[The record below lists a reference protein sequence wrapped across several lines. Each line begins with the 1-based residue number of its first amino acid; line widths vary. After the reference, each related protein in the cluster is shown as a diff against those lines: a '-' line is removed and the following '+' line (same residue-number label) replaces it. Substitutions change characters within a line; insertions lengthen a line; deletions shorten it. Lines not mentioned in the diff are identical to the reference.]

1 MTTKE
6 ITLCGQQVKLIYC
19 AASENGFEDL
29 SGKSIN
35 DIDFTKAK
43 DMMNLAVACIIAY
56 YTSEQQEPPIK
67 SEDILYR
74 ATSKELT
81 DLYLTVINLR
91 TEWYG
96 VPKVVSDQLQK
107 EAEQM
112 TDAEKEEAEK
122 NAPAPTTDTA
132 SS

>member
-1 MTTKE
+1 M
-6 ITLCGQQVKLIYC
+6 YC
-19 AASENGFEDL
+19 AASEQGFEDL

-35 DIDFTKAK
+35 DLDFTKSK
-43 DMMNLAVACIIAY
+43 DIMNLSLACIVAAY
-56 YTSEQQEPPIK
+56 TAEDKEPPIK

-91 TEWYG
+91 AEWYN
-96 VPKVVSDQLQK
+96 VPKIVSDQLQK

-112 TDAEKEEAEK
+112 TDAEKEEVAK
-122 NAPAPTTDTA
+122 NAPAPTTDTV

>member
-35 DIDFTKAK
+35 DLDFTKSK
-43 DMMNLAVACIIAY
+43 DILNLSLACIVAY
-56 YTSEQQEPPIK
+56 YTSEKQEPPIK

-91 TEWYG
+91 AEWYN
-96 VPKVVSDQLQK
+96 VPAIVADKLNK
-107 EAEQM
+107 EADQM
-112 TDAEKEEAEK
+112 TDAEKEEAAK
-122 NAPAPTTDTA
+122 NVQQPTNDTQ

>member
-112 TDAEKEEAEK
+112 TDAEKEEVAK
-122 NAPAPTTDTA
+122 NAPAPTTDTV

>member
-35 DIDFTKAK
+35 DLDFTKSK
-43 DMMNLAVACIIAY
+43 DIMNLSLACIVAAY
-56 YTSEQQEPPIK
+56 TAEDKEPPIK
-67 SEDILYR
+67 SEEILYR

-91 TEWYG
+91 AEWYN
-96 VPKVVSDQLQK
+96 VPAIVAEQMNK
-107 EAEQM
+107 EAESM
-112 TDAEKEEAEK
+112 TDAEKEEAAK
-122 NAPAPTTDTA
+122 NAHAPTTDTA

>member
-1 MTTKE
+1 MNTKE
-6 ITLCGQQVKLIYC
+6 ITICGHQVKIMYC
-19 AASENGFEDL
+19 AASEQGFEDL

-35 DIDFTKAK
+35 DLDFTKSK
-43 DMMNLAVACIIAY
+43 DIMNLSLACIVAAY
-56 YTSEQQEPPIK
+56 TAEDKEPPIK
-67 SEDILYR
+67 SEDILHR

-91 TEWYG
+91 AEWYN
-96 VPKVVSDQLQK
+96 VPKIVSDQLQK

-112 TDAEKEEAEK
+112 TDAEKEEVAK
-122 NAPAPTTDTA
+122 NAPAPTTDTV

>member
-1 MTTKE
+1 MTKE
-6 ITLCGQQVKLIYC
+6 ITLCGQQVKLNYC

-35 DIDFTKAK
+35 DLDFTKSK
-43 DMMNLAVACIIAY
+43 DIMNLSLACIVAA
-56 YTSEQQEPPIK
+56 YTSEDKEPPIK

-81 DLYLTVINLR
+81 DLYLTVIDLR
-91 TEWYG
+91 AEWYN
-96 VPKVVSDQLQK
+96 VPAIVADKLNK
-107 EAEQM
+107 EAESM
-112 TDAEKEEAEK
+112 TDAEKEEAAK

>member
-35 DIDFTKAK
+35 DLDFTKSK
-43 DMMNLAVACIIAY
+43 DIMNLSLACIVAAY
-56 YTSEQQEPPIK
+56 TAEDKEPPVK

-81 DLYLTVINLR
+81 DLYRTVINLR
-91 TEWYG
+91 AEWYN
-96 VPKVVSDQLQK
+96 VPAIVAEQMNK
-107 EAEQM
+107 EAESM
-112 TDAEKEEAEK
+112 TDAEKDEAAK
-122 NAPAPTTDTA
+122 NA
-132 SS
+132 

>member
-1 MTTKE
+1 M
-6 ITLCGQQVKLIYC
+6 YC
-19 AASENGFEDL
+19 AASEQGFEDL

-35 DIDFTKAK
+35 DLDFTKSK
-43 DMMNLAVACIIAY
+43 DIMNLSLACIVAAY
-56 YTSEQQEPPIK
+56 AAEDKEPPIK

-91 TEWYG
+91 AEWYN
-96 VPKVVSDQLQK
+96 VPKIVSDQLQK

-112 TDAEKEEAEK
+112 TDAEKEEVAK
-122 NAPAPTTDTA
+122 NAPAPTTDTV

>member
-1 MTTKE
+1 MNTKE

-29 SGKSIN
+29 SRKSIN
-35 DIDFTKAK
+35 DLDFTKSK
-43 DMMNLAVACIIAY
+43 DIMNLSLACIVAAY
-56 YTSEQQEPPIK
+56 TAEDKEPPIK

-91 TEWYG
+91 AEWYN
-96 VPKVVSDQLQK
+96 VPAIVADKLKK
-107 EAEQM
+107 EAESM
-112 TDAEKEEAEK
+112 TDAEKEEAAK
-122 NAPAPTTDTA
+122 NTPAPTTDTA

>member
-6 ITLCGQQVKLIYC
+6 IILCGQQVKLMYC

-56 YTSEQQEPPIK
+56 YTSEKQEPPVK

-91 TEWYG
+91 AEWYN
-96 VPKVVSDQLQK
+96 VPKTVSDQLQK

-112 TDAEKEEAEK
+112 TDAEKEEVAK
-122 NAPAPTTDTA
+122 NAPAPTTDTV

>member
-1 MTTKE
+1 MNTKE

-29 SGKSIN
+29 SRKSIN
-35 DIDFTKAK
+35 DLDFTKSK
-43 DMMNLAVACIIAY
+43 DIMNLSLACIVAAY
-56 YTSEQQEPPIK
+56 TAEDKEPPIK

-91 TEWYG
+91 AEWYN
-96 VPKVVSDQLQK
+96 VPAIVADKLKK
-107 EAEQM
+107 EAESM
-112 TDAEKEEAEK
+112 TDAEKEEAAK
-122 NAPAPTTDTA
+122 NAPAPTTDTV

>member
-1 MTTKE
+1 MNTKE
-6 ITLCGQQVKLIYC
+6 ITICGHQVKLMYC
-19 AASENGFEDL
+19 AASEQGFEDL

-35 DIDFTKAK
+35 DLDFTKSK
-43 DMMNLAVACIIAY
+43 DIMNLSLACIVAAYIA
-56 YTSEQQEPPIK
+56 EDKEPPIK

-91 TEWYG
+91 AEWYN
-96 VPKVVSDQLQK
+96 VPKTVSDQLQK

-112 TDAEKEEAEK
+112 TDAEKEEVAK
-122 NAPAPTTDTA
+122 NAPAPTTDTV

>member
-1 MTTKE
+1 MNTKE
-6 ITLCGQQVKLIYC
+6 ITLCGQQVKLMYC

-56 YTSEQQEPPIK
+56 YTFEKQEPPVK

-91 TEWYG
+91 AEWYN
-96 VPKVVSDQLQK
+96 VPKTVSDQLQK

-112 TDAEKEEAEK
+112 TDAEKEEAAK
-122 NAPAPTTDTA
+122 NAPAPTTDTV

>member
-1 MTTKE
+1 MNTKE
-6 ITLCGQQVKLIYC
+6 ITICGHQVKIMYC
-19 AASENGFEDL
+19 AASEQGFEDL

-35 DIDFTKAK
+35 DLDFTKSK
-43 DMMNLAVACIIAY
+43 DIMNLSLACIVAAY
-56 YTSEQQEPPIK
+56 TAEDKEPPIK

-91 TEWYG
+91 AEWYN
-96 VPKVVSDQLQK
+96 VPKIVSDQLQK

-112 TDAEKEEAEK
+112 TDAEKEEVAK
-122 NAPAPTTDTA
+122 NAPAPTTDTV

>member
-1 MTTKE
+1 MNTKE
-6 ITLCGQQVKLIYC
+6 ITICGHQVKLMYC
-19 AASENGFEDL
+19 AASEQGFEDL

-35 DIDFTKAK
+35 DLDFTKPK
-43 DMMNLAVACIIAY
+43 DIMNLSLACIVAAY
-56 YTSEQQEPPIK
+56 TAEDKEPTIK

-91 TEWYG
+91 AAWYN
-96 VPKVVSDQLQK
+96 VPAVVSEKLNQ
-107 EAEQM
+107 ESEGM
-112 TDAEKEEAEK
+112 TDDEKAEAEK
-122 NAPAPTTDTA
+122 NAQPPTTDTV

>member
-6 ITLCGQQVKLIYC
+6 ITLCGQQVKLMYC

-56 YTSEQQEPPIK
+56 YTSEKQESPVK
-67 SEDILYR
+67 LEDILYR

-91 TEWYG
+91 AEWYN
-96 VPKVVSDQLQK
+96 VPKTVSDQLQK

-112 TDAEKEEAEK
+112 TDAEKEEAAK
-122 NAPAPTTDTA
+122 NSPAPTTDTQ

>member
-1 MTTKE
+1 MNKKE
-6 ITLCGQQVKLIYC
+6 ITICGHQVKLMYC
-19 AASENGFEDL
+19 AASEQGFEDL

-35 DIDFTKAK
+35 DLDFTKSK
-43 DMMNLAVACIIAY
+43 DIMNLSLACIVAAY
-56 YTSEQQEPPIK
+56 TAEDKEPPIK

-91 TEWYG
+91 SAWYN
-96 VPKVVSDQLQK
+96 VPAVVSEKLKQ
-107 EAEQM
+107 ESEGM
-112 TDAEKEEAEK
+112 TDEEKAEAEK
-122 NAPAPTTDTA
+122 NAQLPTTDTA

>member
-1 MTTKE
+1 MNQKE
-6 ITLCGQQVKLIYC
+6 ITICGQKVKLMYC

-35 DIDFTKAK
+35 DLDFTKTK
-43 DMMNLAVACIIAY
+43 DILNLSLACIVAAY
-56 YTSEQQEPPIK
+56 TAENQEPPIK

-81 DLYLTVINLR
+81 DLYLTVINMR
-91 TEWYG
+91 AEWYN
-96 VPKVVSDQLQK
+96 VPALVADKLNQ

-112 TDAEKEEAEK
+112 TDTEKKELAK
-122 NAPAPTTDTA
+122 ND
-132 SS
+132 